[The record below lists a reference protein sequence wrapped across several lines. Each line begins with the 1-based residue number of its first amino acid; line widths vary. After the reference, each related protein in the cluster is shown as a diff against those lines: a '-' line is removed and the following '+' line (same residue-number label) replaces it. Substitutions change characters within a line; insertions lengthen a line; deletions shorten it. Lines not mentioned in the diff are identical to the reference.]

1 MYTGVK
7 KLRAAFIIG
16 ALSFSLYSPVI
27 HAENGNIAFGAAAV
41 TGAVSAMVVPAI
53 MAGANVDIAR
63 INAGVATY
71 LADLNAATQVAGINA
86 SAEQAK
92 LNTLTTLRIAS
103 IKSQAELTQT
113 YMMTAF
119 KAWDRNLGFQMQQ
132 QQMAWDNYMANR
144 RLDFEA
150 WQARLN
156 NELQIAEFNRSLV
169 EKGLA
174 GGFTSVSSLAS
185 RTVPITPASIA
196 SAPSSTTSGFD
207 NGALLR
213 GFQSKA
219 KGYSKA
225 FRGITSLAAGS
236 TPTRKNKSE
245 LAEFMEFNAYK
256 GQARAASKANHF
268 PLHRSNDLSS
278 IQGGTHEGS
287 YRALRSRSQAQ

>member
-27 HAENGNIAFGAAAV
+27 HAENGNIAFGAAAII
-41 TGAVSAMVVPAI
+41 GAVSANVVPAI
-53 MAGANVDIAR
+53 MAGANVDIAKT
-63 INAGVATY
+63 NAGVATY

-103 IKSQAELTQT
+103 IKSQAELAQT
-113 YMMTAF
+113 YMMTAY

-132 QQMAWDNYMANR
+132 QQMAWDNYIANR

-156 NELQIAEFNRSLV
+156 NELQLAEFNRSLV

-185 RTVPITPASIA
+185 RAVPITPASIA
-196 SAPSSTTSGFD
+196 SAPSSTTSGLD

-219 KGYSKA
+219 KV
-225 FRGITSLAAGS
+225 I
-236 TPTRKNKSE
+236 RK
-245 LAEFMEFNAYK
+245 
-256 GQARAASKANHF
+256 
-268 PLHRSNDLSS
+268 RSGVLPV
-278 IQGGTHEGS
+278 
-287 YRALRSRSQAQ
+287 